1 MDWLY
6 RATRILSLKYH
17 LHFYQHKA
25 SYFLATDLRL
35 FSSLELI
42 DQVLE
47 QDDLDKDGY
56 LSYIEYV
63 LGRKKDEHKI
73 QPKHNKP

>member
-1 MDWLY
+1 
-6 RATRILSLKYH
+6 
-17 LHFYQHKA
+17 
-25 SYFLATDLRL
+25 
-35 FSSLELI
+35 LI

-63 LGRKKDEHKI
+63 VGQQKDEHKI
-73 QPKHNKP
+73 QSKHNKS